1 MSVINK
7 MLRDLDQRTLA
18 SAVAAEPRS
27 MRQVITRDTHTLPI
41 PILPKGSTQFWR
53 AGIKGVL
60 SLIAVVGVGAGLWW
74 AQSLRVVP
82 ERPVVQMSVAAQPA
96 QPVLPAAVTVPVIV
110 DPIPLAAPVQVAAL
124 RPVQSMKREVAEQK
138 METPVLAKPETP
150 VIPPNS
156 SPEREILVQAQSMWR
171 GGARIAA
178 MDLLTDA
185 IAAIETQKLTEAPL
199 SQKTR
204 LADLVRELARMQLLE
219 GQVSPT
225 WEMLVRLEP
234 VLSGFADVWAI
245 RGNVAQRLGRHQ
257 ASVDAYLTA
266 LKSQPNEPRWM
277 LGAAVSLAALG
288 QMTAAG
294 ELVEKA
300 SASGAITRE
309 LAAYLRQAGVPM
321 PER

>member
-18 SAVAAEPRS
+18 GAVASEPRS
-27 MRQVITRDTHTLPI
+27 MRQVITRDTHTVPSSI
-41 PILPKGSTQFWR
+41 VRKGASPLWR
-53 AGIKGVL
+53 AGILMVL
-60 SLIAVVGVGAGLWW
+60 FVIAVVGAALWW
-74 AQSLRVVP
+74 AQSVRVVP
-82 ERPVVQMSVAAQPA
+82 ERPVAPMSVAAHPDV
-96 QPVLPAAVTVPVIV
+96 PVAMTVPVIAAPV
-110 DPIPLAAPVQVAAL
+110 PLAAPVQVAAL

-171 GGARIAA
+171 GGARVAA

-185 IAAIETQKLTEAPL
+185 IAAIETQKLTETSL
-199 SQKTR
+199 GQKTR

-245 RGNVAQRLGRHQ
+245 RGNVAQRQGGNQ
-257 ASVDAYLTA
+257 
-266 LKSQPNEPRWM
+266 
-277 LGAAVSLAALG
+277 
-288 QMTAAG
+288 
-294 ELVEKA
+294 
-300 SASGAITRE
+300 SGNQT
-309 LAAYLRQAGVPM
+309 V
-321 PER
+321 